1 MLSSLDSRSRKIF
14 QYIVESYLETGNP
27 VGSNTLSKK
36 ISPSLASATIRSVM
50 SNLEGLNSPILL
62 RRTISHDSINN
73 DISNNAVN
81 ILNNESDSNII
92 DNIMQNMTDELA
104 RQYINNLVQADSS
117 IPNLLRE
124 GNINLE
130 YSVFLPNTNSYYTYR
145 TRNNDSST
153 NNI

>member
-1 MLSSLDSRSRKIF
+1 MKID
-14 QYIVESYLETGNP
+14 NP
-27 VGSNTLSKK
+27 TQF
-36 ISPSLASATIRSVM
+36 R
-50 SNLEGLNSPILL
+50 
-62 RRTISHDSINN
+62 NN
-73 DISNNAVN
+73 MR
-81 ILNNESDSNII
+81 LQF